1 MPGRSLASPASLGS
15 LGSLGSVVMALVA
28 GTALLGGC
36 ERVGSPPVSE
46 APARDEP
53 VIVRNGEVTLSG
65 TVFLPAGHGR
75 RPGVVL
81 FHGSGPEPR
90 NEFMGRWFAEHGVAA
105 LTYDKRGVGASTGDF
120 RTVPFTDLAGDGLA
134 AVALLKAR
142 ADVDPKRIGVWGLSQ
157 GGWLG
162 PLAAS
167 ESRDVAFVIAVSG
180 PGVSPGEQM
189 VFYYGAELRAQGF
202 NDSAVAEASDAR
214 RKAWH
219 FLSTG
224 EDYAGALHALEGARS
239 RPWFTAAAGQEDGL
253 FSRPA
258 DALLNDPAVRARVWF
273 RHEVDYD
280 PKVALRTL
288 SVPAL
293 FIFGEKDTVV
303 PVDTSVAIIRDT
315 LTTSGHHGFSIIVF
329 PGADHGLS
337 ITSADGRQTLAAGY
351 LDAIDEWLRTTLRS

>member
-1 MPGRSLASPASLGS
+1 M
-15 LGSLGSVVMALVA
+15 VMALAASVA
-28 GTALLGGC
+28 GLGGC
-36 ERVGSPPVSE
+36 ERAGAPPVVDDSV
-46 APARDEP
+46 RDQS
-53 VIVRNGEVTLSG
+53 VTFRNGEVTLSG
-65 TVFLPAGHGR
+65 TLFLPADNGR
-75 RPGVVL
+75 RPAVVL

-90 NEFMGRWFAEHGVAA
+90 NEFMGHWFAEHGIAA

-120 RTVPFTDLAGDGLA
+120 KTVPFTDLAADGLA

-189 VFYYGAELRAQGF
+189 IFYYGAELRAQGF
-202 NDSAVAEASDAR
+202 SDREVAEAGDVR

-224 EDYAGALHALEGARS
+224 EDYAAARQALNGARS
-239 RPWFTAAAGQEDGL
+239 KRWFKAATGQADGL

-258 DALLNDPAVRARVWF
+258 DALLSDPAIRTRVWF
-273 RHEVDYD
+273 QHEVDYD
-280 PKVALRTL
+280 PTVALRAL

-293 FIFGEKDTVV
+293 FIFGGNDQVV
-303 PVDTSVAIIRDT
+303 PVEPSVAIIRAT
-315 LTTSGHHGFSIIVF
+315 LTNAGHHAFSIMVF

-337 ITSADGRQTLAAGY
+337 VPSVGGRGTLAVGY
-351 LDAIDEWLRTTLRS
+351 LDAIDGWLRKTLRP

>member
-1 MPGRSLASPASLGS
+1 MPGHSFRSLGS

-28 GTALLGGC
+28 GAAGLVGC
-36 ERVGSPPVSE
+36 ERAGAPPVTE
-46 APARDEP
+46 ASARDQA
-53 VIVRNGEVTLSG
+53 VTFRNGEVTLSG
-65 TVFLPAGHGR
+65 TLCLPTGNGR
-75 RPGVVL
+75 RPAVVL
-81 FHGSGPEPR
+81 FHGSGAEPR
-90 NEFMGRWFAEHGVAA
+90 NEFMGHWFAEHGIAA

-120 RTVPFTDLAGDGLA
+120 RTVPFTDLAADGLA
-134 AVALLKAR
+134 AVAWLKAR

-189 VFYYGAELRAQGF
+189 IFYYGAQLRAQGF
-202 NDSAVAEASDAR
+202 SETEVAEAGDAR

-224 EDYAGALHALEGARS
+224 RDYAAARNALDGAGRQ
-239 RPWFTAAAGQEDGL
+239 RWFKAATGQADGL

-258 DALLNDPAVRARVWF
+258 DALLNDPAIRTGVWF
-273 RHEVDYD
+273 QHEVDYD
-280 PKVALRTL
+280 PTVALRAL

-293 FIFGEKDTVV
+293 FIFGGSDQVV
-303 PVDTSVAIIRDT
+303 PVERSVAIIRDT
-315 LTTSGHHGFSIIVF
+315 LTNAGHHAFSIVVF
-329 PGADHGLS
+329 PDADHGLS
-337 ITSADGRQTLAAGY
+337 VPSVDGRDTLAVGY
-351 LDAIDEWLRTTLRS
+351 LDAIDGWLRKNVRP

>member
-1 MPGRSLASPASLGS
+1 
-15 LGSLGSVVMALVA
+15 MALVA
-28 GTALLGGC
+28 GAAALGGC
-36 ERVGSPPVSE
+36 ERVASPPVRE
-46 APARDEP
+46 AAVRDEP
-53 VIVRNGEVTLSG
+53 VTFRNGDVTLSG
-65 TVFLPAGHGR
+65 TLFLPPANGR
-75 RPGVVL
+75 RPAVVL

-90 NEFMGRWFAEHGVAA
+90 NEFMGHWFAEHGIAA

-120 RTVPFTDLAGDGLA
+120 RTVPFTDLAADGLA
-134 AVALLKAR
+134 AVALLEAR
-142 ADVDPKRIGVWGLSQ
+142 ADVDPKRVGVWGLSQ

-167 ESRDVAFVIAVSG
+167 ESQDVAFVIAVSG

-189 VFYYGAELRAQGF
+189 IFYYAAELRAQGF
-202 NDSAVAEASDAR
+202 SDAEVAEAGDAR

-224 EDYAGALHALEGARS
+224 EDYTEARQALDGARS
-239 RPWFTAAAGQEDGL
+239 RRWFAAAAGQADGL
-253 FSRPA
+253 FSRSA
-258 DALLNDPAVRARVWF
+258 SALLNDPAVRARVWF

-280 PKVALRTL
+280 PRVALRAL

-303 PVDTSVAIIRDT
+303 PVEASVAIIRAT
-315 LTTSGHHGFSIIVF
+315 LTTAGHHDFSIIVF

-337 ITSADGRQTLAAGY
+337 VMSVDGRDTLAPGY
-351 LDAIDEWLRTTLRS
+351 LDAIDGWLRKTVGR

>member
-1 MPGRSLASPASLGS
+1 MFGRSLRSLGS
-15 LGSLGSVVMALVA
+15 FGSMVMALA
-28 GTALLGGC
+28 ASAAASGGC
-36 ERVGSPPVSE
+36 ERAGAPPVIE
-46 APARDEP
+46 ASVRDQP
-53 VIVRNGEVTLSG
+53 VTFRNGEISLSG
-65 TVFLPAGHGR
+65 TLFLPTDNGR
-75 RPGVVL
+75 RPAVVL

-90 NEFMGRWFAEHGVAA
+90 NEFMGHWFAEHGIAA
-105 LTYDKRGVGASTGDF
+105 LTYDKRGVGGSTGDF
-120 RTVPFTDLAGDGLA
+120 RTVPFTDLAADGLA

-142 ADVDPKRIGVWGLSQ
+142 PDIDPKRIGVWGLSQ

-202 NDSAVAEASDAR
+202 SDAEVAEAGDAR

-224 EDYAGALHALEGARS
+224 EDYAEARHALEDARS
-239 RPWFTAAAGQEDGL
+239 HRWFAAAAGQADGL

-258 DALLNDPAVRARVWF
+258 GALLDDPAIRARTWF

-280 PKVALRTL
+280 PKVALRAL

-293 FIFGEKDTVV
+293 FIFGGKDQVV
-303 PVDTSVAIIRDT
+303 PVEPSVAIIRET
-315 LTTSGHHGFSIIVF
+315 LTNAGHHAFSIVVF
-329 PGADHGLS
+329 PDADHGLS
-337 ITSADGRQTLAAGY
+337 VTSADGRGTLAGGY
-351 LDAIDEWLRTTLRS
+351 LDAIDEWLRKTLRS

>member
-1 MPGRSLASPASLGS
+1 MMM
-15 LGSLGSVVMALVA
+15 VLVA
-28 GTALLGGC
+28 IATGLGGC
-36 ERVGSPPVSE
+36 ERAGAPPVTAE
-46 APARDEP
+46 ASVRDQSATF
-53 VIVRNGEVTLSG
+53 RNGAVTLSG
-65 TVFLPAGHGR
+65 TLFLPTDGGR
-75 RPGVVL
+75 RPAVVL

-90 NEFMGRWFAEHGVAA
+90 NEFMGHWFAEHGFVA

-120 RTVPFTDLAGDGLA
+120 RTVPFTDLAADGLA

-189 VFYYGAELRAQGF
+189 IFYYGAQLRAQGF
-202 NDSAVAEASDAR
+202 SDSEVAEAGDAR

-224 EDYAGALHALEGARS
+224 EDYAGAHHALDSARS
-239 RPWFTAAAGQEDGL
+239 RRWFKAAAGQPDGL
-253 FSRPA
+253 FKRPP
-258 DALLNDPAVRARVWF
+258 DALLNDPVIRAQVWF

-280 PKVALRTL
+280 PRVALRAL

-293 FIFGEKDTVV
+293 FIFGAEDQVV
-303 PVDTSVAIIRDT
+303 PVEPSVAIIRDT
-315 LTTSGHHGFSIIVF
+315 LTNAGHHAFSIMVF

-337 ITSADGRQTLAAGY
+337 VPSVNGRDTLAVGY
-351 LDAIDEWLRTTLRS
+351 LDAIDGWLRKTPRP